1 MFYPA
6 FEGGCIFL
14 FLSFENSHYIPEG
27 DLNFWSFSAFVFAI
41 VAAIAI
47 IEWQQRGGCI
57 CRFHPN
63 STQHSSDNQRK
74 KMKMNMQKFCHY
86 TRQTRKDGNNTTWQQ
101 YRMERRRGF
110 GFQRVARKNL
120 YFFWRK
126 FNWCKVVFPENVLI
140 LLLCLLT

>member
-1 MFYPA
+1 M
-6 FEGGCIFL
+6 

-86 TRQTRKDGNNTTWQQ
+86 TLTNKKRRKQHDMTTVQNGKE
-101 YRMERRRGF
+101 ERVWVSEGGEEEF
-110 GFQRVARKNL
+110 
-120 YFFWRK
+120 
-126 FNWCKVVFPENVLI
+126 VVFLEEIQLM
-140 LLLCLLT
+140 